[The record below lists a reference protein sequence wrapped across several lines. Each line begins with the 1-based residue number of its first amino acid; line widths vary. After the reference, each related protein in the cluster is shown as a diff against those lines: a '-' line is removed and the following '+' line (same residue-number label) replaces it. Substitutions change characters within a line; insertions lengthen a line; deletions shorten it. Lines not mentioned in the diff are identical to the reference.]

1 MKLIELLPDYYQK
14 SAETADLQNA
24 IGVEIEKAR
33 AAADDLLAQLNVD
46 TATWGLNLWENAY
59 GLQAQVSE
67 SLDIRRRRIKSK
79 RRAIGTTTVEKIRST
94 AQSFSDSDGIVEVT
108 EHNPEYRFEIRYI
121 ETLGLPPDMKDLTA
135 AIEEIKPAHL
145 AYGVC
150 LEDRVPA
157 TIYTA
162 AVSKLGITMT
172 LYPWQIHQYE
182 SDCTIRT
189 AAAIKSCLS
198 VTVLERS

>member
-1 MKLIELLPDYYQK
+1 MKLIELLPDYYQR

-24 IGVEIEKAR
+24 IGVETEKAR
-33 AAADDLLAQLNVD
+33 AAANDLLAQLNVD

-79 RRAIGTTTVEKIRST
+79 MRAIGTTTVEKIRST
-94 AQSFSDSDGIVEVT
+94 AQSFSDSDGIVEVI

-121 ETLGLPPDMKDLTA
+121 ETLGLPPDMKELTA

-157 TIYTA
+157 SIYIA
-162 AVSKLGITMT
+162 AVSKLGITLT
-172 LYPWQIHQYE
+172 LYPWQVHQYE

-189 AAAIKSCLS
+189 AAAITSCLS

>member
-24 IGVEIEKAR
+24 IGTETEKAR

-46 TATWGLNLWENAY
+46 TATWGLDLWEKAY
-59 GLQAQVSE
+59 GLQAQASE
-67 SLDIRRRRIKSK
+67 SFDARRRRIKSK
-79 RRAIGTTTVEKIRST
+79 MRAIGTTTVEKIRST
-94 AQSFSDSDGIVEVT
+94 AQSFSGSDGIVEVT
-108 EHNPEYRFEIRYI
+108 EHNPKYRFDIRYI
-121 ETLGLPPDMKDLTA
+121 ETLGLPPDMKGLTA
-135 AIEEIKPAHL
+135 AIDEIKPAHL
-145 AYGVC
+145 EYGVC

-157 TIYTA
+157 IIYTA
-162 AVSKLGITMT
+162 VVSKLGITLT

-182 SDCTIRT
+182 SACTIRT